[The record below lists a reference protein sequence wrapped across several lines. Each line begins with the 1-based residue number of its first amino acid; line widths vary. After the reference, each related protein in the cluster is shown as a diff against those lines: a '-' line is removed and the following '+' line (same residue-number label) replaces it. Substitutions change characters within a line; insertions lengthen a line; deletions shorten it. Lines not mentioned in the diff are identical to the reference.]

1 MEGQLKVIPL
11 THSQAE
17 YWRDFVE
24 APADVARLANLARV
38 VPVPETADVG
48 QIADALRLLVARH
61 EGVRT
66 RISFNEERESVQV
79 VHPPFDPPMPSSE
92 MRHDTTEGLD
102 EVVKTATAQRFSR
115 DRDWPLRVTL
125 VTYQGR
131 LRHVLLI
138 MHHLFVGLRGLDALV
153 ADFKTCLRAVRG
165 EIVADSLPKPNQPA
179 DRTWR
184 EVSPSGRNTAK
195 RSALHQ
201 KELLKRLPNV
211 SFPYHRTAGSGEV
224 WTVML
229 SPALALAARIVGRNL
244 HLSSTAVTLGAL
256 SMMMSAYTDHVLGVE
271 VINDKGPL
279 QSARPLVDYSL
290 AKSHL
295 IIEPSDVA
303 TASEAMIGCRRKLL
317 KGLVHANYNP
327 YTFLES
333 RAEVFR
339 HRRTKI
345 RPEIIFNCLLNRL
358 DKIDFPD
365 RPTVTPAELLDRT
378 ILHPIEPDEHPTK
391 GDFRVNLGVATDFHT
406 WEPVSVDGYPIMRLS
421 VRVDADMMGAGDV
434 RRLLLGIEQ
443 MICRLALG
451 KDTTRADVVETA
463 RVLGWPRQ
471 ADWEYL
477 DDGRWV
483 DLVSTQ
489 HMLLS
494 HPAVT
499 SARLLVETR
508 NSPQLVA
515 RVEADPAGLD
525 VEALRIYCLSRL
537 DVPGVVAPDVFVISP
552 SARGSGGG
560 QVSQGGDQN
569 LAARD
574 ALAREIAVV
583 NALEF
588 VDPELDYVAAG
599 GRAQVVPAMQ
609 LRLAASGW
617 RGLSYID
624 LFSPKP
630 IRDVATRLQR
640 LKG

>member
-24 APADVARLANLARV
+24 APADVARLASLVRV
-38 VPVPETADVG
+38 VPVPETVDVG
-48 QIADALRLLVARH
+48 QIADAVRLLAARH
-61 EGVRT
+61 EVVRT
-66 RISFNEERESVQV
+66 RISFNEKHESVQV
-79 VHPPFDPPMPSSE
+79 VYPPSDPPIPSNE
-92 MRHDTTEGLD
+92 MRHDTIAGLD
-102 EVVKTATAQRFSR
+102 EVVKAATEKRFAR
-115 DRDWPLRVTL
+115 NQDWPLRVTL

-131 LRHVLLI
+131 PRHVLLI
-138 MHHLFVGLRGLDALV
+138 MHHLFVGLRGLDALL
-153 ADFKTCLRAVRG
+153 ADFKSCLRVVRG
-165 EIVADSLPKPNQPA
+165 EIMVDSLPKPNQPA
-179 DRTWR
+179 DRTCR
-184 EVSPSGRNTAK
+184 EASPSGRNAAK
-195 RSALHQ
+195 RSALYHQ
-201 KELLKRLPNV
+201 ELLERLPNV
-211 SFPYHRTAGSGEV
+211 SFPYHRTTGSGEV
-224 WTVML
+224 WTAML

-244 HLSSTAVTLGAL
+244 HISSTAVTLGAL
-256 SMMMSAYTDHVLGVE
+256 SMMMSAYTGQALGIE

-279 QSARPLVDYSL
+279 QSTRPLVDYSL

-295 IIEPSDVA
+295 VIEPSDVA

-317 KGLVHANYNP
+317 KGLVHANYDP
-327 YTFLES
+327 YAFLES

-339 HRRTKI
+339 RRCTRI
-345 RPEIIFNCLLNRL
+345 RPEISFNCLLNKL

-365 RPTVTPAELLDRT
+365 RSTVSPVELLDRT
-378 ILHPIEPDEHPTK
+378 ILLPIEADEHPAK
-391 GDFRVNLGVATDFHT
+391 GDFRVNLGVATDSHT
-406 WEPVSVDGYPIMRLS
+406 WDHVSVDGHPIMRLS
-421 VRVDADMMGAGDV
+421 VRVDADLMGAGDV
-434 RRLLLGIEQ
+434 KRLLLGIEQ
-443 MICRLALG
+443 LICRLALG
-451 KDTTRADVVETA
+451 NDTTRASVVEAT

-477 DDGRWV
+477 DGGRWV
-483 DLVSTQ
+483 DLATTQ
-489 HMLLS
+489 RMVLS
-494 HPAVT
+494 HPAVA

-508 NSPQLVA
+508 SSRQLVA
-515 RVEADPAGLD
+515 RVEADPTALD

-552 SARGSGGG
+552 SVRGSGGG
-560 QVSQGGDQN
+560 QVSQRGEQN

-574 ALAREIAVV
+574 ALAREIGVV
-583 NALEF
+583 NGLEF

-609 LRLAASGW
+609 SRLAASGW

-640 LKG
+640 FL